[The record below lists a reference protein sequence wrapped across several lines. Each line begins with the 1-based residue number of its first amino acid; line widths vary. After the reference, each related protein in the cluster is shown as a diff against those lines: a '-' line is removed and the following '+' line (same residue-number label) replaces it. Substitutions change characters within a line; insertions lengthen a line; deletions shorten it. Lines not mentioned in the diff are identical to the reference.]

1 MQPFDHAL
9 FTDQVVIADS
19 VEDSAR
25 DEGGMTSD
33 VHVGLDSQRLVVAH
47 QGPLDEII
55 SLAVAIKPLLFGP
68 TKLAQERVVSIPDAL
83 ARSPRFQLLQGKVAR
98 IE

>member
-1 MQPFDHAL
+1 MQSFDHAV
-9 FTDQVVIADS
+9 FADQVVIADR
-19 VEDSAR
+19 VEDSSR

-55 SLAVAIKPLLFGP
+55 SLAVTIKPLLFGP
-68 TKLAQERVVSIPDAL
+68 TKLAQERVVRVPDAL
-83 ARSPRFQLLQGKVAR
+83 TRSPRFQLLQGKSAR
-98 IE
+98 IK